1 MTRMESEKETMV
13 TMVALYCRGNHDD
26 PSPCHRCTDLISY
39 ANGRLDACPFGES
52 KGSCRR
58 CSVHCYDDEH
68 RVSMSEVM
76 RYSGPRMIIHHPLMA
91 LRHIFDSRWE

>member
-1 MTRMESEKETMV
+1 MTRIESEKETMV
-13 TMVALYCRGNHDD
+13 TMVVLYCRGNHDD
-26 PSPCHRCTDLISY
+26 PSPCHRCTDLIFY

-68 RVSMSEVM
+68 RVFMSEVM